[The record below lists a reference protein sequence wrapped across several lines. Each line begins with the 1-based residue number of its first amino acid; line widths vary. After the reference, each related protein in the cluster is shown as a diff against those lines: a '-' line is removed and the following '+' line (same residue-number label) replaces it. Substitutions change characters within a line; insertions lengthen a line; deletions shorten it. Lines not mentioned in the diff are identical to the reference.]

1 MTALLTLSDLPTLE
15 DYARQRD
22 ALRRELLE
30 VKKRRQ
36 VRIGDNV
43 TLLFENRA
51 TVRYQV
57 LEMLRIEKTTDAEA
71 IQQELDAYNPLIPA
85 GNDWRATMLIEFADA
100 EERRVQLKYLR
111 HVEHQV
117 YAEIGGE
124 RITALADE
132 DMERSD
138 DEKTSAVHFLR
149 FVLPAEAIAQLRAG
163 AALAFGIEHPRY
175 RYCVPVADPAV
186 RATLLADLA

>member
-1 MTALLTLSDLPTLE
+1 MSAALTLADLPSLE
-15 DYARQRD
+15 DYAHQRE
-22 ALRRELLE
+22 ALRRELIE

-36 VRIGDNV
+36 VRIGDNI
-43 TLLFENRA
+43 TLLFENRE

-57 LEMLRIEKTTDAEA
+57 LEMLRIEKTTDATA

-85 GNDWRATMLIEFADA
+85 GNDWRATMLIEFEDA
-100 EERRVQLKYLR
+100 EERRVQLKCLR

-124 RITALADE
+124 RVMALADE

-149 FVLPAEAIAQLRAG
+149 FVLPAEAIVRLRAG

-175 RYCVPVADPAV
+175 RYCMAVGDPAV
-186 RATLLADLA
+186 RAALLADLA